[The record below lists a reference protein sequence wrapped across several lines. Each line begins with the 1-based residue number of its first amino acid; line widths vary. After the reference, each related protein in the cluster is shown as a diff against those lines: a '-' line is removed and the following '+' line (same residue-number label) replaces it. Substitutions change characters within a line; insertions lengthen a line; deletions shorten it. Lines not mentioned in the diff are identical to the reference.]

1 MQGEPS
7 ESHSKSQSNS
17 SGSNAQ
23 SRASVNSQRL
33 SQMIESLQNEENENR
48 LYATYTRPSVTS
60 RTTTATNA
68 NVNTNTNPTIGNN
81 FPHLPPPTDLELSGP
96 RIGTY
101 DVNKNNNANSQTS
114 KSSSPALTTA
124 SLNFGAPPTI
134 WKTATQS
141 SQRFNDNLSSAISN
155 YSGIVDEGIEVSYV
169 VKNPKDSNIDYFLR
183 NADSHYGDQQ
193 SQLEETSN
201 GNGNGNVL
209 DGNSANTT
217 SKLGTPTTGSSFIST
232 NIPQANEDLQIS
244 KISNAVKVGHHPT
257 RMSSLNRASNLHLE
271 ERTPSMNN
279 NNNSSNYSNIT
290 SPQTSNPTSN
300 NHDTASQPPQRT
312 NVATNVNVSDTRTAY
327 SSPGLVLLGDDS
339 EVNHLRT
346 SSIGSGHMA
355 SESGSSSAS
364 KFNVYPQVPTAG
376 TSAGSDSGSQ
386 VPLLLPSDSNG
397 TQNWGHSDTTQNHK
411 GESGQAW
418 RHQREYGVTEKLVE
432 SADGISVVSSVVQP
446 LQTLTDSSKN
456 DISPVRTELKD
467 VSPIIPRRSSARLRN
482 KANANRVSAPAVPMI
497 PLGVIPDTQPAY
509 QPNATTAEGSAPQM
523 KVEQNGLHIHQP
535 VRIRNVES
543 GGDLSERRR
552 KAKSSTPSSESY
564 YDQVLESEQSASNV
578 GLNTN
583 YGTSDQNVGTGT
595 TNVSV
600 ESKRE
605 EGGESHDNDDNR
617 YLVRP
622 LPEVP
627 YDNVCQARMTEGQ
640 ASGNRVPSS
649 KERVQST
656 DANTSS
662 KSSTP
667 RGKTASTTTRSKGSP
682 RKSKKHVHSIDIDT
696 LNQLL
701 NVTKGTLIGSEFT
714 NLGMQFEERKLLEKL
729 VDSLSRLTADMILDP
744 DRYEEGLR
752 RLERATKALDGF

>member
-1 MQGEPS
+1 
-7 ESHSKSQSNS
+7 
-17 SGSNAQ
+17 
-23 SRASVNSQRL
+23 
-33 SQMIESLQNEENENR
+33 MIESLQNEEDENR
-48 LYATYTRPSVTS
+48 LYATYTRPVATS

-68 NVNTNTNPTIGNN
+68 NTNTNTNTTIGNN
-81 FPHLPPPTDLELSGP
+81 FPHLPPPTNFELAGSRTSTTDG
-96 RIGTY
+96 
-101 DVNKNNNANSQTS
+101 NKNNNGNSQTS
-114 KSSSPALTTA
+114 KPSSPALTTA

-169 VKNPKDSNIDYFLR
+169 VKNPKDSNIDHFLQ
-183 NADSHYGDQQ
+183 NVDSHYGDQQ
-193 SQLEETSN
+193 SQLEGTSN
-201 GNGNGNVL
+201 SNML
-209 DGNSANTT
+209 DGNSANAT

-232 NIPQANEDLQIS
+232 NVPQTSEDLQIS

-271 ERTPSMNN
+271 DRAPSMNNDN

-290 SPQTSNPTSN
+290 SPQTSNLISSN
-300 NHDTASQPPQRT
+300 RDIVASQPPQRT
-312 NVATNVNVSDTRTAY
+312 NVTASVNVSDTRTAY
-327 SSPGLVLLGDDS
+327 SSPGFVLLNSDDS
-339 EVNHLRT
+339 EVNHLKT

-355 SESGSSSAS
+355 SESGSGSGSSSAS
-364 KFNVYPQVPTAG
+364 RFNLYSQGPIASSV
-376 TSAGSDSGSQ
+376 AGSDSGSQ
-386 VPLLLPSDSNG
+386 VPLLLSNGSNG
-397 TQNWGHSDTTQNHK
+397 TQNWGHDNITENHK
-411 GESGQAW
+411 GDLAHHGWSQQG
-418 RHQREYGVTEKLVE
+418 EYGVTENLVE

-446 LQTLTDSSKN
+446 LHTLTDSSKN
-456 DISPVRTELKD
+456 DISPMRTELKD

-482 KANANRVSAPAVPMI
+482 KANANRVSAPAVPML
-497 PLGVIPDTQPAY
+497 PLGVISDTQPVY
-509 QPNATTAEGSAPQM
+509 QPIVASTATTTTTTTPATVAEGSAPQM

-535 VRIRNVES
+535 VRIRSVES
-543 GGDLSERRR
+543 GSTPSERRR
-552 KAKSSTPSSESY
+552 KAKSTPSSEAY
-564 YDQVLESEQSASNV
+564 YDQVLGSEQGTSNI

-583 YGTSDQNVGTGT
+583 YGTSAQNVVMGNSAVT
-595 TNVSV
+595 V
-600 ESKRE
+600 EQKREKDDKE
-605 EGGESHDNDDNR
+605 EGGGESGEDDDNR

-627 YDNVCQARMTEGQ
+627 YDTVYQAKTTSTDRVTEKQ
-640 ASGNRVPSS
+640 ASGDRAVSS
-649 KERVQST
+649 KERVDSGSVST
-656 DANTSS
+656 TS

-667 RGKTASTTTRSKGSP
+667 KKKTTTNTTRSKGSP
-682 RKSKKHVHSIDIDT
+682 RKPKKHVHSIDIDT

-752 RLERATKALDGF
+752 RLEKATKALDGF